1 MAAPFPPF
9 EPDDDTPAGRKPA
22 NGTRLR
28 DIPLRTLFPNI
39 LTLLAICSG
48 LTAIRF
54 AIEGRIQLALGAIIL
69 AAILDGID
77 GRVARFLKSTTRFG
91 AQMDSLADFVNFG
104 VAPAM
109 VLYFTLLDELRPFGW
124 ISALV
129 YAMCACLRLARFNVQ
144 LDTPNRPDFQQDF
157 FVGVPAPAGAMV
169 VLLPIYLVLLGLRET
184 LFLDVLVSGYVMAI
198 GLLMVSSLPTYS
210 GKTLGKR
217 IPRSI
222 AMPMILAAVIFVA
235 LLLSYPWQV
244 LALCAIAYLA
254 ALPFFHN
261 YYYKLE
267 AQHRR
272 DEDVARRKRSEGRVK
287 PAAAAPGTAPKKAG
301 AARPAATKPARQ
313 KQGRAAP
320 K

>member
-9 EPDDDTPAGRKPA
+9 EPDGDTPAGRKPA

-124 ISALV
+124 IAALV

-169 VLLPIYLVLLGLRET
+169 VLLPIYLVLLGMRET
-184 LFLDVLVSGYVMAI
+184 LFLDVLVSGYVMGI

-222 AMPMILAAVIFVA
+222 AMPMILAAVVFVA

-244 LALCAIAYLA
+244 LALCAVVYLA
-254 ALPFFHN
+254 ALPVFRN
-261 YYYKLE
+261 YYYRLE
-267 AQHRR
+267 SQHKR
-272 DEDVARRKRSEGRVK
+272 DQDVARRKRSASRAK
-287 PAAAAPGTAPKKAG
+287 PLSATAKAAAKKPDASKRARKTAE
-301 AARPAATKPARQ
+301 
-313 KQGRAAP
+313 
-320 K
+320 